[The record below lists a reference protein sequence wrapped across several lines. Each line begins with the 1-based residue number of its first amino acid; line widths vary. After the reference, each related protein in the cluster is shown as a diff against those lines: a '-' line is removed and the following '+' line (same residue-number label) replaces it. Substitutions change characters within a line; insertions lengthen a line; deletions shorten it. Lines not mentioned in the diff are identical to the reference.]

1 MRVFAAIVMACA
13 LGAFSPG
20 ALADPEETD
29 PDLAKRD
36 ADYAAGVAAV
46 KAKNFPEAVAKLK
59 IAERRNPDSADLHN
73 FLGYSYRNLKQ
84 FDLAFTHYK
93 RSLALDPRHRGAHEY
108 IGEAY
113 LMVGDLPSA
122 EQHVAA
128 LKGICLLGCEELAD
142 LEKAVAEYKKKK

>member
-1 MRVFAAIVMACA
+1 MKGLASIVLAGA
-13 LGAFSPG
+13 LGAFAPG

-36 ADYAAGVAAV
+36 EDYAAGRKAV
-46 KAKNFPEAVAKLK
+46 EAKNWSEAVAKLRV
-59 IAERRNPDSADLHN
+59 AERRNPDSADLHN
-73 FLGYSYRNLKQ
+73 FLGFSYRNLRQ

-93 RSLALDPRHRGAHEY
+93 RALAIDPRHRGAHEY

-113 LMVGDLPSA
+113 LMTGDLQGA
-122 EQHVAA
+122 RRHLDL

-142 LEKAVAEYKKKK
+142 LEKAIAEYLSKK

>member
-1 MRVFAAIVMACA
+1 MRALATLVVACA
-13 LGAFSPG
+13 LGAFAPC

-46 KAKNFPEAVAKLK
+46 KARNWSEAVAKLK

-73 FLGYSYRNLKQ
+73 FLGFAYRNLKQ
-84 FDLAFTHYK
+84 YEPAFTHYK
-93 RSLALDPRHRGAHEY
+93 RALAIDPRHRGAHEY

-113 LMVGDLPSA
+113 LMTGDLASA
-122 EQHVAA
+122 EQHVAL

-142 LEKAVAEYKKKK
+142 LEKAIGEYKKKK